1 MARHPSDK
9 KVRRAIERHN
19 ERVAEAAAERFAE
32 LPRGEL
38 AHHASSLLAPLGWVE
53 THETAAVSDGLSMRG
68 RVTIGVTSL
77 PAAALILTTGAE
89 LTGARLDA
97 FLATVAP
104 EVHLA
109 HVLCLGSISHPAR
122 EAATASWP
130 LVLIH
135 DRSSILRLMLEAR
148 TLMHEVAMPQALAL
162 QEAKKPS
169 VRPRTTSSGRADR
182 RGRAARL
189 FRWRMEPREGNRYAL
204 HGDYIPDPSQSFMIE
219 RELVPPDGD
228 FVPARR
234 ELHQAV
240 CRCLSTIFPELPA
253 SRIRTKAWA
262 GVHKVYRAKTYGR
275 QQAKD

>member
-19 ERVAEAAAERFAE
+19 ERVAEAAADRFAE
-32 LPRGEL
+32 LSRGEL
-38 AHHASSLLAPLGWVE
+38 AHHASSLLAPLGWAD
-53 THETAAVSDGLSMRG
+53 THETTAVSDGLSMRG

-89 LTGARLDA
+89 LTGTRLDT
-97 FLATVAP
+97 FLATVDP
-104 EVHLA
+104 EVHVA
-109 HVLCLGSISHPAR
+109 HVVCLGPVSHPAR

-148 TLMHEVAMPQALAL
+148 TLMHEVAMPQVLAV
-162 QEAKKPS
+162 QEAKKPTA
-169 VRPRTTSSGRADR
+169 RPRTTTSGRADR

-189 FRWRMEPREGNRYAL
+189 FHWRMERREGNRYAL
-204 HGDYIPDPSQSFMIE
+204 HGDYIPDPSESFVIE

-228 FVPARR
+228 FAPARR

-240 CRCLSTIFPELPA
+240 CECLSRIFPELPA

-262 GVHKVYRAKTYGR
+262 GVHKVYRARTYGN
-275 QQAKD
+275 QQASD